1 MLACCCLFYGLVLVS
16 SCHVG
21 VGVSESVGL
30 GDFVVAVVVYCLFF
44 CCWIH
49 FEGFELLLYV
59 II

>member
-1 MLACCCLFYGLVLVS
+1 MLACCWPLFTNLVLVS

-44 CCWIH
+44 
-49 FEGFELLLYV
+49 LLLGSF
-59 II
+59 